1 MRDNLVVRDM
11 LRHVAEAALES
22 GGEDSLY
29 NGGVGQPRPAMFSSS
44 ASMNRIDGI
53 GDGVYPDFM
62 PQVY

>member
-1 MRDNLVVRDM
+1 M